1 MKMRLVQS
9 IKGKILLMGG
19 VAIAASVILG
29 SGGITALNKNSRNN
43 EVLKEINAINVAQ
56 SENQSLET
64 SYLYFLDDSYL
75 EKIVKNLSDMENDSK
90 AAKKS
95 ASILEKK
102 KLDTVAETIG
112 ECKDNYSQI
121 RELASQRGYTS
132 DVGEYQKFIAN
143 DEDLA
148 NTFAAVKDDQSWL
161 DGSWSSIS
169 GGGQTIKIDG
179 KTYTKFVYKGKIPE
193 GGKRDYL
200 VARIGGNGAGYAG
213 KVYFSNISFQ
223 KGSKKEKID
232 LSKVTDEDI
241 SGSYGDA
248 LKDQKI
254 TDFNKGKAIYFN
266 SKFTASNAK
275 WEEVS
280 IKLPITS
287 YAMQD
292 YSTVTFEAYLE
303 KGNYAE
309 LSLAA
314 AFSDKYDFSGTF
326 ASINDNFATYSKH
339 VMEGNDV
346 ADEAKALEAQFKEM
360 TDNIPLYIFDK
371 GQQSDVSSKLADKQ
385 SQFEAM
391 NKVDEQ
397 VLKLK
402 KENITLADNLTKTTA
417 TVQKEVEKDT
427 SASRTRLTAIMI
439 FVLFLSAGIL
449 IMLTL
454 LISRTMNESIKNF
467 KNTLQQMTEG
477 NLTVRAAANGKDE
490 FSAFG
495 AYVNQFLERLSEVIK
510 SAQKIS
516 KHVKKSGNELD
527 VMAKNSN
534 MTSGEIGSAVE
545 EISKGATNQASE
557 VDVASTQISK
567 MGDVFAEIVAD
578 VDQLGEMAEQMQQ
591 VSVESTQFMEELGSA
606 NSRTTEA
613 FAQVAQQTHTTNES
627 VQKIREATE
636 LITSIASQTNLLS
649 LNASIEAAGSR
660 AKGKAKGKDRMIPPK
675 ANAARP
681 NCWVDTELLKAA
693 WTRGKGNV
701 RSPWPL
707 REKYVIIPYWTE
719 AAGQPKNRRN
729 RKPTLNSSRP
739 CNAPS
744 IWATCRQAFSVCS
757 ESGCTQRWTGG
768 ASFNAS
774 SKTVRTA
781 TPHGPLRTAA
791 IFTRASTSL
800 RGRSPV
806 SPILCSPWT
815 APVPWTTPF
824 LKCSAPSCPVFWKAT
839 TRF

>member
-578 VDQLGEMAEQMQQ
+578 VD
-591 VSVESTQFMEELGSA
+591 
-606 NSRTTEA
+606 
-613 FAQVAQQTHTTNES
+613 
-627 VQKIREATE
+627 
-636 LITSIASQTNLLS
+636 
-649 LNASIEAAGSR
+649 
-660 AKGKAKGKDRMIPPK
+660 
-675 ANAARP
+675 
-681 NCWVDTELLKAA
+681 
-693 WTRGKGNV
+693 
-701 RSPWPL
+701 
-707 REKYVIIPYWTE
+707 
-719 AAGQPKNRRN
+719 
-729 RKPTLNSSRP
+729 
-739 CNAPS
+739 
-744 IWATCRQAFSVCS
+744 
-757 ESGCTQRWTGG
+757 
-768 ASFNAS
+768 
-774 SKTVRTA
+774 
-781 TPHGPLRTAA
+781 
-791 IFTRASTSL
+791 
-800 RGRSPV
+800 
-806 SPILCSPWT
+806 
-815 APVPWTTPF
+815 
-824 LKCSAPSCPVFWKAT
+824 
-839 TRF
+839 

>member
-360 TDNIPLYIFDK
+360 TDNIPLYIFDN

-649 LNASIEAAGSR
+649 LNASIEAAR
-660 AKGKAKGKDRMIPPK
+660 AGEA
-675 ANAARP
+675 
-681 NCWVDTELLKAA
+681 
-693 WTRGKGNV
+693 GKGFAVVAGEIGTLAAQTSTTVGSIN
-701 RSPWPL
+701 
-707 REKYVIIPYWTE
+707 EIIAEVNQAVANMTGCLKESTDFLEQTVLKDYEDFMGVADQYTKDATVFDDDMSAISGQINTLLSSIVEIADAMQGVSSTVSE
-719 AAGQPKNRRN
+719 AADGVTDIAQKTLEVSGIVQGNETLVDNNRENIVR
-729 RKPTLNSSRP
+729 LNSV
-739 CNAPS
+739 
-744 IWATCRQAFSVCS
+744 IEMFHD
-757 ESGCTQRWTGG
+757 E
-768 ASFNAS
+768 
-774 SKTVRTA
+774 K
-781 TPHGPLRTAA
+781 
-791 IFTRASTSL
+791 
-800 RGRSPV
+800 
-806 SPILCSPWT
+806 
-815 APVPWTTPF
+815 
-824 LKCSAPSCPVFWKAT
+824 
-839 TRF
+839 

>member
-179 KTYTKFVYKGKIPE
+179 KTY
-193 GGKRDYL
+193 
-200 VARIGGNGAGYAG
+200 
-213 KVYFSNISFQ
+213 FSNISFQ

-360 TDNIPLYIFDK
+360 TDNIPLYIFDN

-578 VDQLGEMAEQMQQ
+578 VDQLGEMAEKMQQ

-649 LNASIEAAGSR
+649 LNASIEAAR
-660 AKGKAKGKDRMIPPK
+660 AGEAGKGFAVVASEIQKLAEQSSSSADIINGIIEELANEAEQTVSIVDEVTEIMQNQQEKLASTQEHFRTLGDGIQKSSEETAHIKSSTGICDDARNKVEEVIVSLSSISEENAASTEETTASMTELNQTIEQLVEKAK
-675 ANAARP
+675 
-681 NCWVDTELLKAA
+681 ELNEMADSLAGDLKFFQ
-693 WTRGKGNV
+693 
-701 RSPWPL
+701 
-707 REKYVIIPYWTE
+707 I
-719 AAGQPKNRRN
+719 
-729 RKPTLNSSRP
+729 
-739 CNAPS
+739 
-744 IWATCRQAFSVCS
+744 
-757 ESGCTQRWTGG
+757 
-768 ASFNAS
+768 
-774 SKTVRTA
+774 
-781 TPHGPLRTAA
+781 
-791 IFTRASTSL
+791 
-800 RGRSPV
+800 
-806 SPILCSPWT
+806 
-815 APVPWTTPF
+815 
-824 LKCSAPSCPVFWKAT
+824 
-839 TRF
+839 

>member
-1 MKMRLVQS
+1 MKMKLVQS

-43 EVLKEINAINVAQ
+43 DVLKEINAINVAQ

-64 SYLYFLDDSYL
+64 SYLYFMDDSYL

-102 KLDTVAETIG
+102 KLDTVAKTIG

-169 GGGQTIKIDG
+169 GGGQTVKIDG

-193 GGKRDYL
+193 GGKRNYL

-516 KHVKKSGNELD
+516 QHVKKSGNELD

-649 LNASIEAAGSR
+649 LNASIEAAR
-660 AKGKAKGKDRMIPPK
+660 AGEAGKGFAVVASEIQKLAEQSSSSADIINGIIEELANEAEQTVSIVDEVTEIMQNQQEKLASTQEHFRTLGDGIQKSSEETAHIKSSTGICDDARNKVEEVIVSLSSISEENAASTEETTASMTELNQTIEQLVEKAK
-675 ANAARP
+675 
-681 NCWVDTELLKAA
+681 ELNEMADSLAGDLKFFQ
-693 WTRGKGNV
+693 
-701 RSPWPL
+701 
-707 REKYVIIPYWTE
+707 I
-719 AAGQPKNRRN
+719 
-729 RKPTLNSSRP
+729 
-739 CNAPS
+739 
-744 IWATCRQAFSVCS
+744 
-757 ESGCTQRWTGG
+757 
-768 ASFNAS
+768 
-774 SKTVRTA
+774 
-781 TPHGPLRTAA
+781 
-791 IFTRASTSL
+791 
-800 RGRSPV
+800 
-806 SPILCSPWT
+806 
-815 APVPWTTPF
+815 
-824 LKCSAPSCPVFWKAT
+824 
-839 TRF
+839 